1 MVMEIMFDVV
11 IRLGLVIAT
20 SFLFGIIFLAYIR
33 LRSRKM
39 LFISL
44 GFGTFFVNAIIHLP
58 ELISQE
64 YSIMLTENVF
74 IFIHL
79 IGLFFITIGILKD

>member
-11 IRLGLVIAT
+11 IRLSLVLAT

-33 LRSRKM
+33 LRNRKM

-44 GFGTFFVNAIIHLP
+44 GFGTFFANAIIHLP
-58 ELISQE
+58 ELISARA
-64 YSIMLTENVF
+64 
-74 IFIHL
+74 
-79 IGLFFITIGILKD
+79 